1 MGAYSNFDAT
11 QKNAF
16 VKFFIVIDKDKWKEE
31 GVGRVLSGEIP
42 NQSEFERTSCSFSV
56 ILWNSF
62 SELRCCNQQNREYY
76 KKTANIFLK
85 TMYLLIWSF

>member
-1 MGAYSNFDAT
+1 MGAYSNFDGT

-31 GVGRVLSGEIP
+31 GVGRVYYQEKFQINP
-42 NQSEFERTSCSFSV
+42 NLKERVVVSV
-56 ILWNSF
+56 ILWKSF

-76 KKTANIFLK
+76 KKAANIFLK
-85 TMYLLIWSF
+85 TMYSLIWSF